1 MSVWMSIYIS
11 AIVVGV
17 ERSDVFS
24 EKCFELMLD
33 GSTNELTSNSGQKSE
48 GSRLLTKSYKLTLVL
63 KLLYFV
69 NFFWDKFCLQTIV
82 TVIIVYVSKI
92 FLNISLNGMFVDLLF
107 EYMIFFFVYLY
118 DLPFFHSYCSPT
130 TCHMH

>member
-1 MSVWMSIYIS
+1 MSIYIS

-69 NFFWDKFCLQTIV
+69 NFF
-82 TVIIVYVSKI
+82 
-92 FLNISLNGMFVDLLF
+92 
-107 EYMIFFFVYLY
+107 
-118 DLPFFHSYCSPT
+118 
-130 TCHMH
+130 